1 VDSDYTVLSEDETI
15 NSILFYVTI
24 LVVIFFCY
32 WRILIVIRRQAT
44 VMAGHASTSAQ
55 AQSHQIQANVTKTM
69 ILISAF
75 FAVANFPV
83 DCYFLLVNVNANV
96 SMLEG
101 GYYATMFITFLYSC
115 TNPFIYATKF
125 DPVKRTL
132 LNLILCKKNSV
143 QPSQSFNAA

>member
-1 VDSDYTVLSEDETI
+1 
-15 NSILFYVTI
+15 
-24 LVVIFFCY
+24 
-32 WRILIVIRRQAT
+32 
-44 VMAGHASTSAQ
+44 MAGYGSTSAQ
-55 AQSHQIQANVTKTM
+55 AQSHQIQTNVTKTM

-75 FAVANFPV
+75 FAVTNFPV

-101 GYYATMFITFLYSC
+101 GYYATMFIIFLYSC

-132 LNLILCKKNSV
+132 LKLIPCKKNSV
-143 QPSQSFNAA
+143 QPSQSLNNA